1 MNNEE
6 IGIDE
11 CHAKAESYIG
21 PLTILIPCLF
31 MVAPPLI
38 GSIFVL
44 LLWGRRFRQDSPRK
58 LAVTREALSA

>member
-11 CHAKAESYIG
+11 CEAKAEPFIG

-31 MVAPPLI
+31 LVAPPLI
-38 GSIFVL
+38 GSVFVL
-44 LLWGRRFRQDSPRK
+44 LLWGKRLRQDSPRK
-58 LAVTREALSA
+58 FRVTSQELST